1 MFICKLFG
9 MFALVY
15 AFIAGVNKW
24 LKYEKNNNLLDLI
37 ISYAIIVGAMFG
49 IIYLVNN

>member
-9 MFALVY
+9 MFTLTY
-15 AFIAGVNKW
+15 TFIVGICKW
-24 LKYEKNNNLLDLI
+24 LKYEKNNNLLGLI